1 MDAPKLNALR
11 QEIDAIDGD
20 LHKLIRRRA
29 SLVGEIS
36 SSKPSGGLSLRPGR
50 EAEVLRQRLA
60 AHDGAFPA
68 AAVYRMWR
76 EMMSAFSL
84 MQTPGLKVAVCRS
97 NDQPGYWDLARDHFG
112 CQVPMVAYES
122 PAPVLAEGRANPTT
136 IRAAPAPIEP
146 PQ

>member
-20 LHKLIRRRA
+20 LHGLIRRRA

-36 SSKPSGGLSLRPGR
+36 ASKPPGGLALRPGR
-50 EAEVLRQRLA
+50 EAAVMRQRLA
-60 AHDGAFPA
+60 EHDGGFPV

-84 MQTPGLKVAVCRS
+84 MQTPALKIAVCRPA
-97 NDQPGYWDLARDHFG
+97 DQPGY
-112 CQVPMVAYES
+112 
-122 PAPVLAEGRANPTT
+122 
-136 IRAAPAPIEP
+136 
-146 PQ
+146 

>member
-76 EMMSAFSL
+76 EMMSAFAL
-84 MQTPGLKVAVCRS
+84 MQTPGLKIAICRPL
-97 NDQPGYWDLARDHFG
+97 DQPGYWDLARDHFG
-112 CQVPMVAYES
+112 CQIPLVANDT
-122 PAPVLAEGRANPTT
+122 PAQVLAAVRSSPTT
-136 IRAAPAPIEP
+136 LGVVPAAS
-146 PQ
+146 